1 PGAADLNQRGFAGDT
16 RAYRAVLVFHTVLL
30 HAARR
35 VVQVRRRHRHVGSG
49 VDSVRAAVAGSQQG
63 EVGALQ
69 GPDLQDC
76 TGRLRRDFPAAGLS
90 GHADAKRPRHDAGAP
105 RHDRLL
111 RVLPADAFLYQIREN
126 QAGTGKGDKMMRRLF
141 VAIILLLPMATIA
154 AAELP
159 YSFTP
164 DLSNEAS
171 LQRGA
176 KLYMNYCSGC
186 HTLNH
191 MRYSTIA
198 KDLGIPEDIVQYNL
212 MMTSDEIHSQIR
224 GTMPDK
230 SKEWFGT
237 VPPDLTLTAR
247 LHGANW
253 LYNFLLT
260 FYVDETQENGV
271 NNL

>member
-1 PGAADLNQRGFAGDT
+1 
-16 RAYRAVLVFHTVLL
+16 
-30 HAARR
+30 
-35 VVQVRRRHRHVGSG
+35 
-49 VDSVRAAVAGSQQG
+49 
-63 EVGALQ
+63 
-69 GPDLQDC
+69 
-76 TGRLRRDFPAAGLS
+76 
-90 GHADAKRPRHDAGAP
+90 
-105 RHDRLL
+105 
-111 RVLPADAFLYQIREN
+111 
-126 QAGTGKGDKMMRRLF
+126 MMRRLF

-271 NNL
+271 NNLVMESTAMPWALWPLQGYQKLTTEGDGDSPEFELVQEGSMEPTEFRRAVGDLVNFLEYVGEPMKLERYSLGIKVIIFLLVFTVLAYLLKREMWRDVK